1 MRDYPGLQH
10 RHPALVVAVLHR
22 DFDRG
27 RDDVCVVAL
36 RAGAFA

>member
-1 MRDYPGLQH
+1 
-10 RHPALVVAVLHR
+10 VVAVLQR

-36 RAGAFA
+36 RVGAFR